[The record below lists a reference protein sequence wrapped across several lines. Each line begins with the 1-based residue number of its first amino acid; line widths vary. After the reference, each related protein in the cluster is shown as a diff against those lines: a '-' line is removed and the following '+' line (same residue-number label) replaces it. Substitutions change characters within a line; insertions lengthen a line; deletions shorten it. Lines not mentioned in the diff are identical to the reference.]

1 MEVKSSALVLIALL
15 LGCACCCCED
25 DVDLLPSVAEP
36 QSYGGVIQSILHSG
50 SVTTQELE
58 RSKNA
63 ASLNSEESQQFV
75 SSSTIDVITQTL
87 GLGVSTNG
95 EAGAENAL
103 LGKADVGGNR
113 EEPSSADQL
122 ETADQAHKQVNAT
135 KDDGSGDQSD
145 VGEAHKK
152 VESETAG
159 SKPDGTP
166 QHQPEGVP
174 ESLKD
179 EAIVPVLKEEVA
191 TKTSLDSASGTT
203 RKKGEDASEE
213 DRKESAEKMPTFVE
227 WKQKMLAEHE
237 KGGM

>member
-1 MEVKSSALVLIALL
+1 M
-15 LGCACCCCED
+15 
-25 DVDLLPSVAEP
+25 
-36 QSYGGVIQSILHSG
+36 
-50 SVTTQELE
+50 
-58 RSKNA
+58 
-63 ASLNSEESQQFV
+63 
-75 SSSTIDVITQTL
+75 
-87 GLGVSTNG
+87 
-95 EAGAENAL
+95 
-103 LGKADVGGNR
+103 
-113 EEPSSADQL
+113 
-122 ETADQAHKQVNAT
+122 
-135 KDDGSGDQSD
+135 
-145 VGEAHKK
+145 
-152 VESETAG
+152 AG

-191 TKTSLDSASGTT
+191 TKTSLDSASRTT